1 MSRIGNS
8 PVKVPVGVDVKIDK
22 KTVTVKG
29 PKGTLDFSIPAPI
42 SIELKDSLLCFKR
55 KNDLR
60 AVRALHGLVR
70 SLVNNMV
77 IGVTKGFTKN
87 LEINGVGYRAKVE
100 GKTLNLSLG
109 FSHPVLYPIDNGIS
123 IAVEANTKISVT
135 GIDKQRVGAV
145 AADIRAFYPP
155 EPYKGKG
162 IRYVGEQVRKK
173 AGKSVGK

>member
-8 PVKVPVGVDVKIDK
+8 PVNVPAGVDVKIDK
-22 KTVTVKG
+22 KTIIVKG
-29 PKGTLDFSIPAPI
+29 PKGTLDLSIPAPI
-42 SIELKDSLLCFKR
+42 SIEQKDWLLCFKR
-55 KNDLR
+55 KTDVR
-60 AVRALHGLVR
+60 SVRALHGLVR
-70 SLVNNMV
+70 SLVNNML

-100 GKTLNLSLG
+100 GNTLNLSLG

-123 IAVEANTKISVT
+123 IAVDANTKISIS

-145 AADIRAFYPP
+145 AADIRGFYPP

-162 IRYVGEQVRKK
+162 IRYAGEQVRKK